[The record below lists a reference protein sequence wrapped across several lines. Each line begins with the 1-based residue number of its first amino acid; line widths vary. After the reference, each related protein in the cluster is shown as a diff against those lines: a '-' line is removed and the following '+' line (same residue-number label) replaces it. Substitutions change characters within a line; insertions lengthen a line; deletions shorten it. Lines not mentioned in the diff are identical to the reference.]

1 MTIQTLTS
9 DITEDQ
15 LRRQLLLVSHAM
27 CWEGRG
33 EVEVLVSQSTFVDAA
48 SSQSFSFVKDKK
60 VVVPAW
66 GV

>member
-1 MTIQTLTS
+1 MAIQTLTS

-15 LRRQLLLVSHAM
+15 FSRQLLLVSHAM

-33 EVEVLVSQSTFVDAA
+33 EVEVFVSQSAFVDAA

-60 VVVPAW
+60 IVVPAW
-66 GV
+66 EV